1 MHFKGDYKMSIKTSI
16 HNLRM
21 KIKVKYI
28 QFKMMVD
35 LAKTMMLLP
44 KVVEATADDINKIE
58 LVKDKKNVD
67 NEFNN
72 NEIEKD
78 DLDES

>member
-1 MHFKGDYKMSIKTSI
+1 MSIKTSI

>member
-1 MHFKGDYKMSIKTSI
+1 MSIKTSI

-35 LAKTMMLLP
+35 LAKTMILLP